1 MLELCTHTVL
11 STRNKK
17 KKGRKK
23 EKMHRTGT
31 FLMPEITMQL
41 GDKMPKDE
49 KCVQLELVK
58 GKNRSSP
65 GHADSTE

>member
-1 MLELCTHTVL
+1 
-11 STRNKK
+11 
-17 KKGRKK
+17 
-23 EKMHRTGT
+23 MHRTGT